1 MPIILKNA
9 TKSTHSEKK
18 SEETRSNYFT
28 SNTPPSECQLIL
40 VRAVLSVLLIH
51 NTLFVFVSSCGIL
64 LRTSVQPTATFGRAS
79 SGPPCMGQQQKPTT
93 ASSSLG
99 PRCSFLHSLTM
110 HQNARESCIA
120 SQGTH
125 KQDVMCHSHCFKTD
139 QFENDPAED
148 LSTMQ
153 KPVPDLLLMAPHL
166 WAVHSHQIIIAMCMC
181 FLLMKAETSRITS
194 EQCRHMCMRCLI
206 CLVVTW
212 AWRDSAELNE
222 SMMI

>member
-28 SNTPPSECQLIL
+28 SNTPSECQLIL
-40 VRAVLSVLLIH
+40 VRAVLSVLLINSQH
-51 NTLFVFVSSCGIL
+51 LVCFCQQLWDSSA
-64 LRTSVQPTATFGRAS
+64 SVQPTATFGRAS

-166 WAVHSHQIIIAMCMC
+166 
-181 FLLMKAETSRITS
+181 
-194 EQCRHMCMRCLI
+194 
-206 CLVVTW
+206 
-212 AWRDSAELNE
+212 
-222 SMMI
+222 